1 MKIDVSVP
9 PTVEP
14 LSLAEARAHIG
25 VFTSDDDAMIASLIT
40 AARQSVEAYIRRPIC
55 TQTIVLT
62 LDKFPAVIELPRLPV
77 QSITSINYIDDNGS
91 TQSFTDFKADL
102 TGDFNATIE
111 PAYDYTFP
119 STRVESAAVTIT
131 MVAGYGVPTDSPDL
145 IPFPIKQAILMLI
158 GSMYNNRENEVVGTI
173 VGSLPIGIKW
183 LLNPYRLTLA

>member
-9 PTVEP
+9 PTLEP
-14 LSLAEARAHIG
+14 VTLAEAKAHIG
-25 VFTSDDDAMIASLIT
+25 VFTSDDDAMITSLIT

-77 QSITSINYIDDNGS
+77 QSITSISYIDDNGS

-111 PAYDYTFP
+111 PDYDYTFP
-119 STRVESAAVTIT
+119 STRVESAAVTVT
-131 MVAGYGVPTDSPDL
+131 MVAGYGLPTDSPDL
-145 IPFPIKQAILMLI
+145 IPFPIKQAILLLI
-158 GSMYNNRENEVVGTI
+158 GSMYNNRENEVVGFS
-173 VGSLPIGIKW
+173 VVEVPVNVKW
-183 LLNPYRLTLA
+183 LLNAYRLTLA